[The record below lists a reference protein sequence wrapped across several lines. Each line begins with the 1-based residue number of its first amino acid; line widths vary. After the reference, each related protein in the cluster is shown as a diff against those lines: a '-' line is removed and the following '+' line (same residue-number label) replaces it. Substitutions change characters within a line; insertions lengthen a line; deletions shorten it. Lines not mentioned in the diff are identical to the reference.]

1 MLPDCKRSV
10 GIAKRLQDRF
20 AGLDMRPGAA
30 EGSLSHAVNLT
41 SEHYPLL
48 ASRTRRR
55 ILKTLTAPQGM
66 TAADGLICAAG
77 GVLYDGETSVCAL
90 SGGEKTL
97 LEMGRTVLV
106 FPDKLCYDRVSGTV
120 THLES
125 RFSGTGLCFE
135 DGTIYGESAE
145 GNTIRAVGVA
155 WSTYFKPGDAVTI
168 RCCTVSENNKTAVI
182 REIDGDELHFSEH
195 CFAEAAE
202 SGTVYIERT
211 LPEMDVLCVH
221 DNRLYGAKDDTV
233 YASAL
238 GDPTNFNRFDGTG
251 TDSFAASTGTP
262 GRFTGA
268 IAFLGCPVFFKETA
282 IFKLYGDRPENYEL
296 LRTVAPGV
304 RADSAK
310 SLAVTGELC
319 CYLGREGV
327 YAYRGGVPR
336 RISAPLGEALLHA
349 GIGGSDGR
357 HYYLN
362 ALDGSSAAH
371 CFVYDTEQGIW
382 QREDGARTLCYAD
395 SPDGLCGL
403 LADGTLYCRGGSAGT
418 EESCLYWQADFTS
431 EGACTRHRRLIRLV
445 LHIELSQSGTAEILA
460 SFDGG
465 SYTSLATLG
474 AGKHI
479 RIIPLPLHRAEH
491 ISLRLCGTGEMKLYG
506 LERQYAEGSERA

>member
-1 MLPDCKRSV
+1 MLPELKR
-10 GIAKRLQDRF
+10 GDGLQKRLQDCF
-20 AGLDMRPGAA
+20 GGLDMRPGAA
-30 EGSLSHAVNLT
+30 EGSLSYAVNLT
-41 SEHYPLL
+41 SEGYPLL
-48 ASRTRRR
+48 MSRKKRR
-55 ILKTLTAPQGM
+55 ICKTLRAPQGM
-66 TAADGLICAAG
+66 TAADGLIYAAG
-77 GVLYDGETSVCAL
+77 GVLYDADSVVCAL

-97 LEMGRTVLV
+97 LEMGTRVLV

-120 THLES
+120 TGLES
-125 RFSGTGLCFE
+125 SFSAAGLHFE
-135 DGTIYGESAE
+135 DGTLYGESAE
-145 GNTIRAVGVA
+145 GNSIRASGVT
-155 WSTYFKPGDAVTI
+155 WSNYFKSGDAVTI
-168 RCCTVSENNKTAVI
+168 SGCSVSGNNKTAVI
-182 REIDGDELHFSEH
+182 REIAGDALHFSEH
-195 CFAEAAE
+195 CFVNTTE
-202 SGTVYIERT
+202 SGTVTLARK

-268 IAFLGCPVFFKETA
+268 VAFLGCPVFFKENA

-336 RISAPLGEALLHA
+336 RISAPLGELPLHG
-349 GIGGSDGR
+349 GIGGSEGR
-357 HYYLN
+357 HYCLN
-362 ALDGSSAAH
+362 ALDDTGAAH
-371 CFVYDTEQGIW
+371 CLIYDTEQGSW
-382 QREDGARTLCYAD
+382 QREDNARALQYAE
-395 SPDGLCGL
+395 SPEGLCCL
-403 LADGTLYCRGGSAGT
+403 LADGTLYCCGGSEGT
-418 EESCLYWQADFTS
+418 EEGALYWQADFS
-431 EGACTRHRRLIRLV
+431 AEGGCTRHRRLIRLV
-445 LHIELSQSGTAEILA
+445 LHIELSSSAAAELLA

-465 SYTSLATLG
+465 AYTSLATLG

-491 ISLRLCGTGEMKLYG
+491 IALRLRGTGEMKLTG